1 MILIKDFFKIN
12 IYREAEKDF
21 DVIITF
27 ESIKKDVDTLYSVL
41 KRNKYLIEDVINEQV
56 GTTFI
61 QIDLNDNSTF
71 SDNPFYK
78 ETIVSII
85 TDCYIKLDKLLDM
98 IKIFYLLET
107 LDKTTIEYLEII
119 ANIGKIIKM
128 KLLKIIIN
136 LQLIQVKPKM
146 TITKLI

>member
-61 QIDLNDNSTF
+61 QIDLNDNSTI

-85 TDCYIKLDKLLDM
+85 TDYYIKLDKLLSENN
-98 IKIFYLLET
+98 YN
-107 LDKTTIEYLEII
+107 IEI
-119 ANIGKIIKM
+119 
-128 KLLKIIIN
+128 LKDF
-136 LQLIQVKPKM
+136 KD
-146 TITKLI
+146 

>member
-41 KRNKYLIEDVINEQV
+41 KRNKYLIEDVINEHV
-56 GTTFI
+56 GTSFI

-71 SDNPFYK
+71 SDNSF
-78 ETIVSII
+78 
-85 TDCYIKLDKLLDM
+85 
-98 IKIFYLLET
+98 
-107 LDKTTIEYLEII
+107 
-119 ANIGKIIKM
+119 
-128 KLLKIIIN
+128 
-136 LQLIQVKPKM
+136 
-146 TITKLI
+146 

>member
-61 QIDLNDNSTF
+61 QIDLNDSSTI

-119 ANIGKIIKM
+119 ANILEKGIK
-128 KLLKIIIN
+128 KYLN
-136 LQLIQVKPKM
+136 DVYNSN
-146 TITKLI
+146 